1 MGRAQFFSFGVFF
14 VVISSSVFL
23 PVCMSVYLKTDSL
36 PKGEVS
42 MMKMKKG
49 GREDES
55 AQRQPC

>member
-36 PKGEVS
+36 PKGGVDD
-42 MMKMKKG
+42 
-49 GREDES
+49 EDEDGR
-55 AQRQPC
+55 ARG